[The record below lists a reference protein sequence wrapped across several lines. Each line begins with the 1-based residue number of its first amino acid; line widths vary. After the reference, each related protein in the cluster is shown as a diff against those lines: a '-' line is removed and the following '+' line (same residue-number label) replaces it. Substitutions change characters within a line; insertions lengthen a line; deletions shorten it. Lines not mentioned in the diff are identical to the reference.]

1 MWKRTESTFHQ
12 SFSSRRTK
20 RIEVNLS
27 DLDELEAKK
36 VESVLR
42 RAEKIRGNGVLFEVS
57 TWVDCQRLR
66 CATSGGLR
74 TKDLVSS
81 LVNTALISPETTN
94 PFASIRKKKNE
105 ENLRKWKPQLAK
117 PLILEVPAERS
128 SSELPNPFL
137 SPKTG
142 GISGNPFSPISTA
155 RIEREPAVN
164 SPLILPITEGRLRI
178 NSISEVVDRKTVV
191 ENVAILKSDQ
201 NLNKQ
206 CEMGE
211 INMQKTV
218 RNASNLC
225 AKSSA
230 KCVNFICK
238 KQCEMRQI
246 YV

>member
-1 MWKRTESTFHQ
+1 MKHNFNPFKR
-12 SFSSRRTK
+12 
-20 RIEVNLS
+20 
-27 DLDELEAKK
+27 
-36 VESVLR
+36 
-42 RAEKIRGNGVLFEVS
+42 
-57 TWVDCQRLR
+57 VDSQTLR

-74 TKDLVSS
+74 TNDLVSS
-81 LVNTALISPETTN
+81 LVNTALVSPETTN

-117 PLILEVPAERS
+117 PVILEVPAERS

-201 NLNKQ
+201 NLNN
-206 CEMGE
+206 GE
-211 INMQKTV
+211 AVPTKPTRARRSTVQK
-218 RNASNLC
+218 ALC
-225 AKSSA
+225 RKSLELVDPGMS
-230 KCVNFICK
+230 
-238 KQCEMRQI
+238 
-246 YV
+246 